1 MGDISV
7 AVEKGAKSCEEDE
20 VGLKVA
26 GCETMVCRIT
36 AVMFIVSFYPLH
48 KQ

>member
-1 MGDISV
+1 MGAINSF
-7 AVEKGAKSCEEDE
+7 VEKGASSCEDDE
-20 VGLKVA
+20 VGLKHA

-48 KQ
+48 KP